1 MTPEIDRFTALATRA
16 LEARPDLRD
25 EAVTELLER
34 IGHQGVPLDQIDL
47 SAPLAR
53 LEAVAPARP
62 WKRRLALAA
71 GTLAIVAV
79 AILGAGR
86 DLLDAMSLDF
96 IESLRYRSLLDP
108 VEARILQE
116 RDPLESWFEDQLIAH
131 AFRGSQDPPLTGV
144 PGDGETGR
152 LRRFY
157 PEDLGV
163 LQEHLAR
170 RSMHAPEF
178 MTAEERALVTKLDPD
193 NALWPLMEIRWLD
206 LQLSGG
212 GPSHAHLRHL
222 EISMECYRLVSEAAS
237 KPHLTNH
244 AGGMVERQKASL
256 PACHGILDVM
266 RAEALTRLVLD
277 GTAGYY
283 DYRGSPGRW
292 LLECRKELASKGDR
306 EVFEELWQDVL
317 AVQRLRAREPASVVF
332 GISGMDPFMSQVRA
346 TLYPELGRAGIPPDF
361 PSFIYY
367 RPASAIHED
376 SVFLQNYG
384 RMLPADLTA
393 GEVRPLRLAETAMF
407 TRFLLWLGCGVMV
420 LVVVLALIDSIRRSR
435 RTKGLA
441 RGLMPLLTW
450 RDHAWIAGLGI
461 LLPWLWYLGVRFSPL
476 GSESMTRSDES
487 LAMVTMQATL
497 ALVLAILMVV
507 QTAQWRWSVRGGF
520 LGLGRG
526 MRIIG
531 WLAAAVTALA
541 MVAMGCMP
549 FVEFTRNDAEEMYL
563 LGCAGAGSI
572 GLLGLL
578 WVAISHL
585 FTGGRAALG
594 PNLVS
599 RTSLLWMLAL
609 FATLVLAAGI
619 LIGVERHWV
628 ARETLLAPGTSR
640 HFAHALE
647 ERACLHQCERI
658 IDWLRAF

>member
-1 MTPEIDRFTALATRA
+1 VTPEIDRFTTLATRA
-16 LEARPDLRD
+16 LEAQPELRD

-86 DLLDAMSLDF
+86 DLLDAVCLDF
-96 IESLRYRSLLDP
+96 IESLRSRSLLDISD
-108 VEARILQE
+108 ARILQQ
-116 RDPLESWFEDQLIAH
+116 RDPLEIWFEDQLIAH

-152 LRRFY
+152 LRRLY

-178 MTAEERALVTKLDPD
+178 MTAEERALVKKLDPD
-193 NALWPLMEIRWLD
+193 NALWPLMETRWLD

-212 GPSHAHLRHL
+212 GPGSFHVTRR
-222 EISMECYRLVSEAAS
+222 EISMECHRLFSEAAS

-256 PACHGILDVM
+256 PVGKGVLDIM

-277 GTAGYY
+277 GTAGFY
-283 DYRGSPGRW
+283 DYRGAPGRW
-292 LLECRKELASKGDR
+292 LLESRNELATKGGR
-306 EVFEELWQDVL
+306 VAFEELWQDVL
-317 AVQRLRAREPASVVF
+317 TVQRLRARQPGSVVF
-332 GISGMDPFMSQVRA
+332 GISGMDTFMAQVRV
-346 TLYPELGRAGIPPDF
+346 TLYPELGKAGLAPEF
-361 PSFIYY
+361 PSIIYY
-367 RPASAIHED
+367 RPAAAAHDD

-393 GEVRPLRLAETAMF
+393 GEVRPIRLAETAMF
-407 TRFLLWLGCGVMV
+407 TRFLLWLGCGLMV
-420 LVVVLALIDSIRRSR
+420 LVVFLALIDSIRRSR

-461 LLPWLWYLGVRFSPL
+461 LLPWLWYLGIRFSPL
-476 GSESMTRSDES
+476 GSESMTKSGEGF
-487 LAMVTMQATL
+487 AMVTMQATM
-497 ALVLAILMVV
+497 ALVVAVLMVV

-531 WLAAAVTALA
+531 WLAAAVTSLA

-599 RTSLLWMLAL
+599 RTSSLWMLAL

-619 LIGVERHWV
+619 LVGVERHWV
-628 ARETLLAPGTSR
+628 ARDTLLAPGTSR

-647 ERACLHQCERI
+647 ERACQHHCDRI
-658 IDWLRAF
+658 RDWLRAL